1 MSRVADHGVREVVVG
16 RANID
21 CLTFAE
27 TVDVLS
33 TLIETPGVHQQAVVN
48 AGKVVAAQ
56 TDDDLLA
63 SLDACDVVNADGMS
77 VVWASRLLGTPL
89 PERVTG
95 IDLMYALLQRAAQRG
110 WGVYLL
116 GARPEVVAAAATTLE
131 CTYSGLRIAGARDG
145 YWAGAEDGEVIKAVR
160 ASGAR
165 LLFVAMPSPRKE
177 HWVARHRTELGVNLV
192 MGVGGSFDVVA
203 GVTKRAP
210 LWMQRSGL
218 EWLFRFAQEPQRMWK
233 RYLVG
238 NARFMGIIARQLW
251 QRRSEL
257 QRSSPGE
264 TSSPSIGAAVGEG
277 RSRRRFASPKGQ

>member
-1 MSRVADHGVREVVVG
+1 MSPVAHRGAREVVVG

-27 TVDVLS
+27 TMDALS
-33 TLIETPGVHQQAVVN
+33 VLIETPGVHQQAVVN

-63 SLDACDVVNADGMS
+63 ALDACDIVNADGMS

-95 IDLMYALLQRAAQRG
+95 IDLMYALFQCAAERG

-116 GARPEVVAAAATTLE
+116 GALPNVVATVATTVQLA
-131 CTYSGLRIAGARDG
+131 YPGLRIAGARDG
-145 YWAGAEDGEVIKAVR
+145 YWTGAEDNEVVDAVR

-177 HWVARHRTELGVNLV
+177 HWVARHRAKLGVNLV
-192 MGVGGSFDVVA
+192 MGVGGSFDVIA
-203 GVTKRAP
+203 GVTRRAP

-218 EWLFRFAQEPQRMWK
+218 EWVFRFIQEPQRMWR

-238 NARFMGIIARQLW
+238 NAQFVGIIARQFW
-251 QRRSEL
+251 QRRSAPHHP
-257 QRSSPGE
+257 SP
-264 TSSPSIGAAVGEG
+264 
-277 RSRRRFASPKGQ
+277 R